1 MNWFESIIYG
11 FVSGLADLLPISSEA
26 HQSLLLQLFGEA
38 NRDYVRDFIVH
49 VAILLSVFSG
59 CRVLIDQMRREQN
72 VQRRNRRNTYGAGNQ
87 LEMRLLKNAAFP
99 LVIGLI
105 ILSYFVKRQLDLI
118 WVSVLL
124 VLNGLVLFIPERM
137 MHGNKDERAMSV
149 FDSLLLGISGAASA
163 LTGISRTGAMLS
175 VLSARGTARQ
185 KSLNWVL
192 LLSIPALIT
201 MIGLDVVNII
211 SGVSAIPFWSNFGGY
226 LLSGIGAYLG
236 GLLGISAIKLI
247 AQRSGYSG
255 FSFYSWGAALF
266 AFILYLTVV

>member
-26 HQSLLLQLFGEA
+26 HQRLLLQLFGES
-38 NRDYVRDFIVH
+38 NRDYVRDLIVH

-59 CRVLIDQMRREQN
+59 CRVLIDQIRREQN
-72 VQRRNRRNTYGAGNQ
+72 AHRRNRRNIYGAGNQ

-118 WVSVLL
+118 WVSILL

-137 MHGNKDERAMSV
+137 MHGNKDERAMSI
-149 FDSLLLGISGAASA
+149 FDSWLLGISGAVSA

-175 VLSARGTARQ
+175 VLSARGTSRQ
-185 KSLNWVL
+185 KGLNWAL

-201 MIGLDVVNII
+201 LIGLDVVNII

-236 GLLGISAIKLI
+236 GLSGISAIKLI

-255 FSFYSWGAALF
+255 FAFYSWGTALF
-266 AFILYLTVV
+266 TFILYLTVV